1 MLFSAQTA
9 AALRRH
15 PTAPHGRRVHDA
27 PRTRELRPHART
39 RPQTLVFAK
48 GKKDFRRTTL
58 FLFIHL
64 SLSPLPPLLQSDLS
78 AGLEEELAGL
88 SPTLQRY
95 AELTSRPA
103 VSFAQDSPDSPL
115 PVQSFLSQMECQ
127 GGEVK
132 VVRGQ
137 DTDWNQLGKGARYTH
152 THTYG
157 CVAPC

>member
-27 PRTRELRPHART
+27 PRTRELRPHAPPDARV
-39 RPQTLVFAK
+39 RER
-48 GKKDFRRTTL
+48 KKR
-58 FLFIHL
+58 L
-64 SLSPLPPLLQSDLS
+64 SPNNIVPFHPLESVSPPLPPLLQSDLS